1 MVMKAKLSDDTDYS
15 LLLNLSYPV
24 IPEQS
29 TFTVMKTKVEIK
41 MKKCDGIR
49 WNSLEGDTVAEVKH
63 IPVTS
68 TAAHPP
74 SYPSSAPKRRDW
86 DKIETIIKKEEEE
99 EKPEGEAALNQL
111 FQKIYAE
118 GSDEI
123 RRAMNKSF
131 QESGGTVLS
140 TNWGEVA
147 KEKVTVKPPDGME
160 FKKWD
165 E

>member
-1 MVMKAKLSDDTDYS
+1 MKAKLPDDTDYS
-15 LLLNLSYPV
+15 LSLNLSYPV

-29 TFTVMKTKVEIK
+29 TYSVMKTKVEIK

-49 WNSLEGDTVAEVKH
+49 WNSLEGDEAADVKH
-63 IPVTS
+63 IPVSS
-68 TAAHPP
+68 TAAQPP
-74 SYPSSAPKRRDW
+74 TYPSSAPKRRDW
-86 DKIETIIKKEEEE
+86 DKIETLIKKEEEE

-140 TNWGEVA
+140 TNWSEVA